1 MKTINLFEV
10 GEEVYV
16 KAIVTGMTI
25 DQGEIKYHLK
35 NDITGHN
42 YDHLF
47 AGDQLTP
54 VPKKDV
60 KNTDPIVETNSRKER
75 FENGRKGS
83 NRN

>member
-35 NDITGHN
+35 NDITGRN

-54 VPKKDV
+54 IRASV

-75 FENGRKGS
+75 FENGRKES